1 MTDQRNILYE
11 FAFRGLLAEEALD
24 QAGRRPRSV
33 SDFSDEAI
41 ATSVSLDLLD
51 DDLATEARRMSVVY
65 TAIAA
70 FENSVRAL
78 ITRVLLEK
86 HGESWWDTC
95 VPDRVRNRAKS
106 RLEGEERVK
115 WHTQRGNDP
124 INYIEFGDLISIVCN
139 NTNWDEFEPYLHSAD
154 WAKSILKTMEQS
166 RNVIMHSGS
175 LERADIE
182 RVGIHI
188 RDWIK
193 QVGA

>member
-1 MTDQRNILYE
+1 VTDQRNILYE